1 MNILLSCIQGQK
13 EFNQKQ
19 LLQLDIDKYTQYPE
33 TLTPIFIQV
42 AVKIYAN
49 KDKYLDALEES
60 KILQLIIKGLVIK
73 RYNHDVLIEI
83 GSIINFQSNDKSN
96 LNIFYYVYLC
106 QLYKQKSKSQT
117 VQQQQQLNKMINIY
131 EDQFKN
137 YIHHLSQID
146 WNQNLLHALIKCVLF
161 NPILFRNHSKQ
172 IQELCIQR
180 RSQTPILQ
188 LLTQLYA
195 VLQFTYLESKQG
207 INSYQ
212 SQIAN
217 TLEQIFD
224 AYYVLA
230 TLIDLDKE
238 KIILQNNWQTHLSTE
253 EIKMNLLNIEGK
265 CQKTKYSIIFQIIK
279 DFLTTNDNFYI
290 NFKETLN
297 VLSLLLQSQLQ
308 FIKEDILIDI
318 QIESVIQKIG
328 EILQLNHSFNDHLEV
343 VYETQLTQS
352 IMQQLQNK
360 LNKLMIDRGITLNIE
375 TFKELNFLSKSISL
389 TLLNTL
395 IQSSFGQGLII
406 NTSILQILFK
416 FTQSSFSV
424 NTQIIKLISSLC
436 ESMSQQKFLTTR
448 IELEIISRI
457 LEQLELEFPKF
468 MKNMS
473 NFMKRERHSIY
484 QPQNIDSKRKQKP
497 TKDIQLGFLPQD
509 QLNKNSVKLLKSR
522 FANQFTALSQ
532 LVVNNLRQGYSLD
545 LTKRLYQLLFII
557 FSFPHDILLN
567 YCGSQVISSLL
578 VLCKVVLQ
586 NYNELE
592 LCLIQPI
599 KYFIQFLLSSEVY
612 EIDLDLQQATLG
624 ILDLI
629 NFVYQ
634 RRKTLSIDNYVST
647 IKSINDQFSKA
658 QQIFQSV
665 NSDEQYYSCKEN
677 QMDVSM
683 NASNGNNNNL
693 HQIAAQIRKTK
704 SFIGEEE
711 SSSKQQKQTED
722 EMFYS
727 IVNNSNVDNT
737 KGEQQNQ
744 QIVTLQQNIIVNED
758 DEIEI
763 PKVVFD

>member
-19 LLQLDIDKYTQYPE
+19 QLQSDINKYILYPE
-33 TLTPIFIQV
+33 TLTPILIQIC
-42 AVKIYAN
+42 VKIFAN
-49 KDKYLDALEES
+49 KDKYLDAQEES
-60 KILQLIIKGLVIK
+60 LILQLIIKGLVIK
-73 RYNHDVLIEI
+73 KYNHDILIEI
-83 GSIINFQSNDKSN
+83 GSVINLQSNDKAHQ
-96 LNIFYYVYLC
+96 NIFYYVYLSS
-106 QLYKQKSKSQT
+106 LYKQKSKS
-117 VQQQQQLNKMINIY
+117 VQQQQQLNKMINLY

-137 YIHHLSQID
+137 YIHHLSQIE
-146 WNQNLLHALIKCVLF
+146 WNHNLLQSLIKCVLL
-161 NPILFRNHSKQ
+161 NPTLFRNHQKQ

-180 RSQTPILQ
+180 RSQTQIATQ
-188 LLTQLYA
+188 LAQLYA
-195 VLQFTYLESKQG
+195 VLQFTYLEGKQG
-207 INSYQ
+207 NNSYQ
-212 SQIAN
+212 SQIVN

-224 AYYVLA
+224 AYYIVS
-230 TLIDLDKE
+230 TLIDLEKE
-238 KIILQNNWQTHLSTE
+238 KLVLQNNWQTNLSTE

-265 CQKTKYSIIFQIIK
+265 NQKTKYSIIFQIIK
-279 DFLTTNDNFYI
+279 EFLISNDNFSI

-297 VLSLLLQSQLQ
+297 FLSLLLQQQLQ

-318 QIESVIQKIG
+318 QIESAIQKIG
-328 EILQLNHSFNDHLEV
+328 EILQLNNSFNDHLDV
-343 VYETQLTQS
+343 VYETQLNQS

-360 LNKLMIDRGITLNIE
+360 LNKLMIDRGITLSIE
-375 TFKELNFLSKSISL
+375 SFKELNYFSKSISL
-389 TLLNTL
+389 SLLHTL
-395 IQSSFGQGLII
+395 ILSSFSKGLIM

-424 NTQIIKLISSLC
+424 NTSIIKQLSQVC

-448 IELEIISRI
+448 IELEVISRI
-457 LEQLELEFPKF
+457 LEQLELEFPKY

-473 NFMKRERHSIY
+473 NYMKRERHQIY
-484 QPQNIDSKRKQKP
+484 QPVDNKKKQKVI
-497 TKDIQLGFLPQD
+497 KDIQLGFLPQD
-509 QLNKNSVKLLKSR
+509 QLNKTSLKILKQR
-522 FANQFTALSQ
+522 FENQFISLSK
-532 LVVNNLRQGYSLD
+532 LVVNNLRQGNSLD

-567 YCGSQVISSLL
+567 YCGIEVISSLL
-578 VLCKVVLQ
+578 RLCKVVLQ

-599 KYFIQFLLSSEVY
+599 KYFILFLLQSDVY
-612 EIDLDLQQATLG
+612 EIDLDLQEATSG
-624 ILDLI
+624 IMELI

-665 NSDEQYYSCKEN
+665 NSEEQYYSCKDN
-677 QMDVSM
+677 QMDQSM
-683 NASNGNNNNL
+683 NASNGNTNNNNL
-693 HQIAAQIRKTK
+693 QQIAAQIRKTK

-727 IVNNSNVDNT
+727 IVNHSNTDNA

-744 QIVTLQQNIIVNED
+744 QIVTLQQNVIVNED
-758 DEIEI
+758 EEIEI